1 MIGKGGAIFPLV
13 LLLASETHAQ
23 EEALRRAARLD
34 AEQKCEEAE
43 RYYREAFTAAPSSP
57 AVLNNA
63 GNHYLVCGQP
73 EKARTSFE
81 RLLKINPAHANAN
94 LQLARLAADQK
105 QGARALEY
113 LARVK
118 DSAPA
123 VSLLRAEAL
132 HWAGKR
138 AAAVA
143 ILDGVE
149 KEAGKDPRVQFGFG
163 V

>member
-1 MIGKGGAIFPLV
+1 MIDKGGAVFLSLALV
-13 LLLASETHAQ
+13 LASEAHAQ

-43 RYYREAFTAAPSSP
+43 RYYREAFAAAPSSP

-73 EKARTSFE
+73 EKARASFE
-81 RLLKINPAHANAN
+81 RLLKINSAHANAN

-105 QGARALEY
+105 LGAKALEY

-132 HWAGKR
+132 HWAGR
-138 AAAVA
+138 RAVA
-143 ILDGVE
+143 V
-149 KEAGKDPRVQFGFG
+149 AMP
-163 V
+163 